1 MPNVKPLIG
10 LSRAG
15 AVNRTSI
22 AYDSLKNSIFT
33 NEIKPGD
40 YLSENQVAQ
49 SLGMSRTP
57 IREALKVLAS
67 EGLVEIHNG
76 VGIFVKQVTTKEL
89 SDLFEVRAALEC
101 AALHSSLEVISDQ
114 EIDGIVADWMECK
127 RKIQAG
133 QKTDIDQI
141 LLLDKQLHSLIVER
155 CANGFLKSV
164 IDGIQAKIMRYR
176 RLSALALNDGLGII
190 EQHLEL
196 MNCMKTRN
204 IENLSKMLKEHIWKA
219 ANNIIRNPNWVI

>member
-1 MPNVKPLIG
+1 LPNIKPLKG
-10 LSRAG
+10 LTRAG

-33 NEIKPGD
+33 NEFKPGD
-40 YLSENQVAQ
+40 HLSENQVAQ

-76 VGIFVKQVTTKEL
+76 VGIFVKQVTTREL

-101 AALHSSLEVISDQ
+101 AALHSSLETITDK
-114 EIDGIVADWMECK
+114 EIDGIIAEWTKAK
-127 RKIQAG
+127 RKILAG
-133 QKTDIDQI
+133 QKTDLDQI
-141 LLLDKQLHSLIVER
+141 LILDKDLHSLLVER
-155 CANGFLKSV
+155 CSNDFLKAL
-164 IDGIQAKIMRYR
+164 IDAIQTKIMRYR
-176 RLSALALNDGLGII
+176 RLSALALNDGVGII
-190 EQHLEL
+190 DQHLDL
-196 MNCMKTRN
+196 LNCMKQRN
-204 IENLSKMLKEHIWKA
+204 VENLSKMLKEHIWKA